1 MYKITIKET
10 VGEIT
15 KETLIETDNI
25 ELVKEILV
33 TQEILKVD
41 SDAPNRNI
49 DPHWSEL
56 QKVWKEARDRNLGYP
71 GEWPY
76 HSPFT
81 ITC

>member
-15 KETLIETDNI
+15 KETLIETDDV
-25 ELVKEILV
+25 ELVKKILV
-33 TQEILKVD
+33 KQEILKVD

-49 DPHWSEL
+49 DPHWTEL
-56 QKVWKEARDRNLGYP
+56 QRIWREARDHNVGHP

-81 ITC
+81 VTC